1 MSGESFD
8 LFAAA
13 EHRQNWRETPLPG
26 ALLLRGFALQAEAE
40 LLAAVEAI
48 TAAAPLRHMQT
59 PGGQRMS
66 VALSNCGALGWV
78 SDRAGYRYSAL
89 DPDSGR
95 PWPALPAVLAELAGQ
110 AAAAA
115 GFADFCPDACLVN
128 RYVPGA
134 RMGLHQ
140 DRDERDLRQPI
151 VSISLGLPALFLFG
165 GLQRSERALRVPLGH
180 GDVLVWGGP
189 ARLRYHGV
197 LALKE
202 GEHPRLGAQ
211 RINLTLRRA
220 G

>member
-1 MSGESFD
+1 MNGD

-13 EHRQNWRETPLPG
+13 EHRQTWHETLAPG
-26 ALLLRGFALQAEAE
+26 ALLLRGFALEMEAE
-40 LLAAVEAI
+40 LLAAVAEVV
-48 TAAAPLRHMQT
+48 AAAPWRHMLT
-59 PGGQRMS
+59 PGSQRMS
-66 VALSNCGALGWV
+66 VASSNCGELGWI
-78 SDRAGYRYSAL
+78 SDQAGYRYSPF
-89 DPDSGR
+89 DPLSGR
-95 PWPALPAVLAELAGQ
+95 PWPGLPTVLRELAAR
-110 AAAAA
+110 AADAA
-115 GFADFCPDACLVN
+115 GFADFRPDACLVN

-151 VSISLGLPALFLFG
+151 VSVSLGLPATFLFG
-165 GLQRSERALRVPLGH
+165 GLQRGERAQRVPLTH

-197 LALKE
+197 LALKD

>member
-1 MSGESFD
+1 MSGD
-8 LFAAA
+8 LFAAP
-13 EHRQNWRETPLPG
+13 EHRQSWCETLAPG
-26 ALLLRGFALQAEAE
+26 ALLLRGFALAAEAE
-40 LLAAVEAI
+40 LLAAVAQVS
-48 TAAAPLRHMQT
+48 AAAPWRHMLT

-66 VALSNCGALGWV
+66 VALSNCGELGWV
-78 SDRAGYRYSAL
+78 SDRGGYRYSAR

-95 PWPALPAVLAELAGQ
+95 PWPALPAVLRELAGQ
-110 AAAAA
+110 AAAQA
-115 GFADFCPDACLVN
+115 GFADFRPDACLVN
-128 RYVPGA
+128 RYLPGA

-140 DRDERDLRQPI
+140 DRDERDLTQPI

-165 GLQRSERALRVPLGH
+165 GRTRSERAQRVALEH

-197 LALKE
+197 LALKD
-202 GEHPRLGAQ
+202 GCHPRLGAQ